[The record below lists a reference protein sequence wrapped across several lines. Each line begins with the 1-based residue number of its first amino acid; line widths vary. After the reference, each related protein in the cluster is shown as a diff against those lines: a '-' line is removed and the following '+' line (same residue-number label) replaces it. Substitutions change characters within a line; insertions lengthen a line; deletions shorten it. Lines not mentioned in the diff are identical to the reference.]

1 MNQLLT
7 TPDGLA
13 ALIILVI
20 FPLLLIAFAIWMEL
34 SRSSGTRGGAV
45 EMVVGE
51 AVRTLLL
58 VVLLSTLPSLVNGL
72 SSIIQLGFRPDGGG
86 WFVYPNL
93 TFIVGPLAWITIVVL
108 VVRRVL
114 AINRWLKILRG

>member
-1 MNQLLT
+1 MLT
-7 TPDGLA
+7 TTDGLA
-13 ALIILVI
+13 ALIVLVI

-58 VVLLSTLPSLVNGL
+58 VVLLSILPSLVNGL

-86 WFVYPNL
+86 WFVFPNL
-93 TFIVGPLAWITIVVL
+93 TFLIGPLAWLTIVAL
-108 VVRRVL
+108 VVRRVI